1 MVAAARIAERSAMEL
16 RTFREPTYLRAVA
29 SGEFQIRPAQRQF
42 MDLLDSMI
50 QNGADRVLFDG
61 RLVTG
66 DLTTLERYLYGSF
79 AAQLSSRLPA
89 RVFPQPPKFAYVLEH
104 PVLDA
109 NRLGETVARNRG
121 MSLRA
126 FDNYDEAMAWL
137 LSGER

>member
-1 MVAAARIAERSAMEL
+1 MATAVCIAERSAMEL
-16 RTFREPTYLRAVA
+16 RTTREPAYLRAIA

-50 QNGADRVLFDG
+50 QNAADRVLFDG

-66 DLTTLERYLYGSF
+66 DVTVLERYLYGSF
-79 AAQLSSRLPA
+79 AAQVSSRLPA
-89 RVFPQPPKFAYVLEH
+89 RAFAEVPKFAYVLEH
-104 PVLDA
+104 PVLDP

-126 FDNYDEAMAWL
+126 FDNYEEALAWL
-137 LSGER
+137 LSAER